1 LNFKDPIE
9 TLLNSLLNCIAG
21 AKGATGGTLR
31 VWNRTHDLAFEAS
44 ADSPD
49 AGVVWSSTASHLA
62 AEQRYEYVVEATLG
76 DTVVSTLT
84 QIGHGLEQSQ

>member
-1 LNFKDPIE
+1 M
-9 TLLNSLLNCIAG
+9 
-21 AKGATGGTLR
+21 
-31 VWNRTHDLAFEAS
+31 WNRTHDLAFEAS

-76 DTVVSTLT
+76 DEVVDRMRVKCQLPSCEADLRHVFLFGSC
-84 QIGHGLEQSQ
+84 GHWTHR